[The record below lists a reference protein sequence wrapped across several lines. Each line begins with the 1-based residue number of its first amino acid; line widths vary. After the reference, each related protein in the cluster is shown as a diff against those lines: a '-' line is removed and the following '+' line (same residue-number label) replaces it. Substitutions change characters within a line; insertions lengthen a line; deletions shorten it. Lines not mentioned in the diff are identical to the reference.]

1 MDVLMLCALFGRV
14 VRECGCCIVI
24 STYQHAHAYALLQKV
39 RCYQH
44 AHAYASP
51 QEMRCCEKKNDV
63 ISLTHAIFFS
73 HMYSCVRSLFIQ
85 RWGTRVGEFS

>member
-24 STYQHAHAYALLQKV
+24 STYQHAHAYA
-39 RCYQH
+39 
-44 AHAYASP
+44 SP
-51 QEMRCCEKKNDV
+51 QEMRCCEKNDV

-85 RWGTRVGEFS
+85 RWGTWVGEFS